1 VHFVYALALAVT
13 VLVAAPYFAHRLR
26 RRRGEERLFAG
37 ARLVPP
43 APPRARRRSR
53 LEDRA
58 LFATRAFAVV
68 ALAVLGASPL
78 VRCSRLALQRSS
90 GASVAIAL
98 VVDDSMSMRVVR
110 DGTSASSPGGLRLG
124 PGRSRFELAQEGAR
138 QLLAS
143 TREGD
148 AVAIVLAGA
157 PARVALAATTD
168 LGAARAA
175 IDTLTQSDR
184 ATDLDGALGMARA
197 LVAQLPQVDRR
208 VVVLSDLADG
218 HPDAPPIGEGSDMPT
233 WVAMPEL
240 REPAQDC
247 AILTADRR
255 GPRVR
260 VRIGCSHDATPAGR
274 EVTLTLQTP
283 RERDKVVARG
293 PAPTSESGETT
304 LMLEESASADPS
316 KPATSPA
323 HLELLVAHL
332 TGTDAIAADD
342 SAPVVVEAGPG
353 TVAVVADA
361 VDELAVTGGP
371 PVVEQALAAL
381 ELDIAV
387 RPIPALPDRSED
399 LAPFAGAIL
408 DDPPGFTPEERRAL
422 GTFLE
427 GGGAVLLA
435 LGPRAAAAPLGA
447 SLEPI
452 LPHAILWSGTPVP
465 GADASSAVG
474 TLAESA
480 QSLEDLAAK
489 ARATLAPEDVGG
501 FEPLLKWGDGS
512 ILVAKRAIGR
522 GEAWIVTLPFAIDA
536 SDLPVRPAF
545 LALLDAWASEAR
557 ARAAPRRTDVGV
569 AWTFPG
575 ARSVEVEGPGG
586 RLLTTADGALARV
599 VPPLLGAYT
608 AKVDGKTELR
618 VAALVPRELDLR
630 PRAAAPAAGGSGLGD
645 SHAAIDVSS
654 WVALLLLGLV
664 ALEMALRLRARARV
678 DAGESVLA
686 ER

>member
-1 VHFVYALALAVT
+1 VHFVYALALAVA

-26 RRRGEERLFAG
+26 RRRGEERLFAA

-43 APPRARRRSR
+43 APPRARRRSK

-68 ALAVLGASPL
+68 SLAVLGASPL

-98 VVDDSMSMRVVR
+98 VVDDSMSMRVK
-110 DGTSASSPGGLRLG
+110 GAGAASPQGGLTIGEG
-124 PGRSRFELAQEGAR
+124 PSRFERARDGAR

-175 IDTLTQSDR
+175 IDALVQSDR

-197 LVAQLPQVDRR
+197 LVAQLPQIDRR
-208 VVVLSDLADG
+208 IVVLSDLADG
-218 HPDAPPIGEGSDMPT
+218 HPDGPPVGEGSDMPT
-233 WVAMPEL
+233 WIAMPEL
-240 REPAQDC
+240 REAARNC
-247 AILTADRR
+247 GILSADRL

-260 VRIGCSHDATPAGR
+260 VRVACSRDSTPAGR
-274 EVTLTLQTP
+274 EITLQVGS
-283 RERDKVVARG
+283 KVLARAAA
-293 PAPTSESGETT
+293 PATEAGETT
-304 LMLEESASADPS
+304 LMLPE
-316 KPATSPA
+316 PATGSRAATDEREASPR
-323 HLELLVAHL
+323 ELLVAHL
-332 TGTDAIAADD
+332 TGADAIAADD
-342 SAPVVVEAGPG
+342 EAPVVVEAGPG

-361 VDELAVTGGP
+361 IDELAVTGGP

-387 RPIPALPDRSED
+387 RPIPALPDRAED

-422 GTFLE
+422 VSFLE

-452 LPHAILWSGTPVP
+452 VPHAVLWSSTPVP
-465 GADASSAVG
+465 GADPGSAVG

-480 QSLEDLAAK
+480 QSLVDLAAK
-489 ARATLAPEDVGG
+489 SRCTLAPEDVGA
-501 FEPLLKWGDGS
+501 FEPLLRWADGAV
-512 ILVAKRAIGR
+512 LVAKRPIGR
-522 GEAWIVTLPFAIDA
+522 GEAWIVTLPFALDA

-545 LALLDAWASEAR
+545 LALLDAWAAEAR
-557 ARAAPRRTDVGV
+557 ARAAPRRSDVGV

-575 ARSVEVEGPGG
+575 AHSVSVEGPSG
-586 RLLTTADGALARV
+586 RLPTVYDGSLARV

-608 AKVDGKTELR
+608 ATIDGKKEMR
-618 VAALVPRELDLR
+618 VAALVRRELDLR

-654 WVALLLLGLV
+654 WVALLLL
-664 ALEMALRLRARARV
+664 ALIAVEMALRLRARSRADV
-678 DAGESVLA
+678 GDSAA
-686 ER
+686 A

>member
-1 VHFVYALALAVT
+1 MHFVYALALAVT

-110 DGTSASSPGGLRLG
+110 EGTSASSPGGLRLG
-124 PGRSRFELAQEGAR
+124 AGRSRFELAQEGAR

-283 RERDKVVARG
+283 QERDKVVARG

-304 LMLEESASADPS
+304 LMLEEPASAETS

-342 SAPVVVEAGPG
+342 SAPVVVEASPG

-452 LPHAILWSGTPVP
+452 IPHAILWGGTPVP

-586 RLLTTADGALARV
+586 RLPATADGALARV

-678 DAGESVLA
+678 DVGESVLA